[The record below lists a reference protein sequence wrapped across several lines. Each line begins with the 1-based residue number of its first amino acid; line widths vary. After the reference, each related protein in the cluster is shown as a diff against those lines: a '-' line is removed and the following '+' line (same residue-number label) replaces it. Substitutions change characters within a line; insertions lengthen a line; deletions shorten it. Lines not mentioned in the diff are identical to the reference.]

1 MRKNLIARDGY
12 CCGEGGESRDGDWNG
27 EGDDDDWCV
36 EGGDDD
42 ACGEGRYGD
51 GCGDGGDGVDG
62 DWLVEPVL
70 GVKRWEVL
78 VVHTVIR

>member
-12 CCGEGGESRDGDWNG
+12 CCGEG
-27 EGDDDDWCV
+27 DDDDWRV

-42 ACGEGRYGD
+42 ACGEGRDGD

>member
-12 CCGEGGESRDGDWNG
+12 CCGEGRESRDGDWNG

-36 EGGDDD
+36 EGGDD
-42 ACGEGRYGD
+42 ACGEGRDGD